1 MAGTEDGRDEDVP
14 LKDKNEKT
22 RLARPHSRS
31 HTGSESNPLK
41 EYTRKGVLEE
51 SSVSESSLIGVDRS
65 GGAGGGQEVNR
76 CRHGTWEE
84 GDVSCAD
91 VCPRPA
97 SFFNLPG

>member
-22 RLARPHSRS
+22 RLPRPHSRS

-51 SSVSESSLIGVDRS
+51 SLFPSHRRS

>member
-22 RLARPHSRS
+22 RLPRPHSRS

-51 SSVSESSLIGVDRS
+51 SLFPSHRRS
-65 GGAGGGQEVNR
+65 GGAGGTGGEQMST
-76 CRHGTWEE
+76 RHVG
-84 GDVSCAD
+84 GGGRV
-91 VCPRPA
+91 VC
-97 SFFNLPG
+97 